1 MNTKIQVLNSVD
13 LENISGGMCTSS
25 ESCYGSSRLYDGS
38 FRLYDG
44 SSFNSENLKDF
55 NDFLNG
61 LVQPFGFVY
70 NGNKNFRFVGN
81 ISKNI
86 GNFSPAFYK
95 NDSTSL
101 RAGFL
106 TAFATVNAVITGA
119 VFGTYKG
126 IKWAVK
132 KIF

>member
-38 FRLYDG
+38 SRLYDG
-44 SSFNSENLKDF
+44 SSFNSENLKGF
-55 NDFLNG
+55 SDFLKG
-61 LVQPFGFVY
+61 FAWPFGFVY
-70 NGNKNFRFVGN
+70 EEDKGLNF
-81 ISKNI
+81 SYNI

-95 NDSTSL
+95 NDSTSE

>member
-25 ESCYGSSRLYDGS
+25 ESCYGSS
-38 FRLYDG
+38 RLYDG

-101 RAGFL
+101 RAGSL
-106 TAFATVNAVITGA
+106 TALAIFTGA
-119 VFGTYKG
+119 IIGTYEG

>member
-13 LENISGGMCTSS
+13 LENISGGMEENLENILWYNSFAKPHDS
-25 ESCYGSSRLYDGS
+25 YGCCKESSR
-38 FRLYDG
+38 
-44 SSFNSENLKDF
+44 NSENLKDF
-55 NDFLNG
+55 LNG
-61 LVQPFGFVY
+61 LANPFGFVY